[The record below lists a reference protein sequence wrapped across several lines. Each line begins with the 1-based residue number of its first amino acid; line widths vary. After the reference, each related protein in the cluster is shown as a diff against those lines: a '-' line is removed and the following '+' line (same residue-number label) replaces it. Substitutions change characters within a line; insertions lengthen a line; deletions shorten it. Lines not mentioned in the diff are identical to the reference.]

1 MEKRRTTLN
10 GSTKVCKRFGGWSII
25 VVQLIWV
32 SCVSDTQQHTN
43 KSDSATSCASTL
55 PHRFGAP
62 ASPDTIKGGKTDHAG
77 MIYIPSGS
85 FLMGAADEAGRPDEY
100 PRHKVSVS
108 AFWMDQTEVTN
119 ASFARF
125 VKETG
130 YVTTAERMPDW
141 EVLKKQLP
149 EGTPKPPDSVLVAAS
164 LVFSPP
170 AKVRGLDDVSQWWTW
185 KKGANWQR
193 PDGPGSNI
201 KDKEN
206 YPVVHVSWED
216 AQAYC
221 QWAGKRL
228 PTEAEWEYA
237 ARGGLENASY
247 PWGNEPLETGSI
259 KANTWQG
266 DFPVKNTGR
275 DGYRL
280 LAPVK
285 QFKPNGYGLFDM
297 AGNVWEWCADWY
309 HPDYYQNHN
318 ANQVNPKG
326 PNEGYDPM
334 EPGVPK
340 RVVRGGSF
348 LCNASYC
355 KGYRVSARM
364 KTSADTGLSHT
375 GFRCV
380 SSN

>member
-1 MEKRRTTLN
+1 MEKRRSTLN
-10 GSTKVCKRFGGWSII
+10 STTKACKRFAGWSLI

-32 SCVSDTQQHTN
+32 SCISNTQRPAN
-43 KSDSATSCASTL
+43 KPDSAASCASTL
-55 PHRFGAP
+55 PYRFGAP
-62 ASPDTIKGGKTDHAG
+62 AGPDTIKRGKTDHAG
-77 MIYIPSGS
+77 MIYIPAGT
-85 FLMGAADEAGRPDEY
+85 FWMGAADREGRPDEY

-141 EVLKKQLP
+141 EELKKQLP

-170 AKVRGLDDVSQWWTW
+170 SKVRGLDDASQWWTW
-185 KKGANWQR
+185 KKGANWQQ

-201 KDKEN
+201 KGKEN
-206 YPVVHVSWED
+206 YPVIHVSWED

-247 PWGNEPLETGSI
+247 PWGNEPLEAGSI

-309 HPDYYQNHN
+309 HPDYYQSLNG
-318 ANQVNPKG
+318 NQVNPKG
-326 PNEGYDPM
+326 PDEGYDPM
-334 EPGVPK
+334 EPGMPK